1 MSLSK
6 TNIDHINSDIETL
19 LEQYHDI
26 PVDALARGF
35 DVNVDAKNALSSLVI
50 KMLRS
55 SEAVHILGGGNSSP
69 IIKTIKLDRYGQLK
83 ESMSFPAFKYED
95 IIKETWERSSLKAH
109 FDDKIYAFTVFQAIE
124 KQLFLSKIVVWKMP
138 PLVLD
143 ESVISVWQRMYECV
157 STGKIVK
164 YIDDNGR
171 YFSYFPSSS
180 ENPYVHVRPHAQNR
194 DDTFPLPVPDKLT
207 GLIRYPKHSFW
218 LNRSY
223 ILKIISREDEI

>member
-1 MSLSK
+1 MSFSRS
-6 TNIDHINSDIETL
+6 TIEQANDEISVFL
-19 LEQYHDI
+19 DQYRDI
-26 PVDALARGF
+26 PVDALIRGF
-35 DVNVDAKNALSSLVI
+35 GVNKEAKNALNSLVI

-55 SEAVHILGGGNSSP
+55 NDTVSFAGTDQSDL
-69 IIKTIKLDRYGQLK
+69 IIKTIKLDKYGQLK
-83 ESMSFPAFKYED
+83 ESMSFPVFKYED
-95 IIKETWERSSLKAH
+95 IFRETWNTSSLRSQ
-109 FDDKIYAFTVFQAIE
+109 FDDKTYTFTVFQASE
-124 KQLFLSKIVVWKMP
+124 KDLYLTKIILWKMP
-138 PLVLD
+138 EHILD
-143 ESVISVWQRMYECV
+143 GSVRTVWERMHECV

-194 DDTFPLPVPDKLT
+194 EDAFPLPIPDRLT

-223 ILKIISREDEI
+223 ILKIISKEDE